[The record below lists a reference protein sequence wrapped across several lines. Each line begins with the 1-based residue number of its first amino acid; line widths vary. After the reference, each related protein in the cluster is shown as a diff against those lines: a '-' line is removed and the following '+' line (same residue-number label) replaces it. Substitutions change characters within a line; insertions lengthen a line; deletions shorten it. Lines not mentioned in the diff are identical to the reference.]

1 MASIRA
7 DASRSSLPNAWV
19 KAPARSFPK
28 PRAERSDAA
37 STDRVT
43 CRSRFPGRP
52 GEFPGIPVARPG
64 LGWHAVRPLA
74 RRPQPLPAAVRD
86 AAGPGPRRARR
97 CQLDDVPGTSGLRQE
112 LIRAQRDKLAQL
124 YRDGEISDD
133 IRRSISRSLDFRE
146 PRPFR

>member
-1 MASIRA
+1 MATMVAFIRGSSPGKNPAMASIRA
-7 DASRSSLPNAWV
+7 DASRSSPNAWV
-19 KAPARSFPK
+19 KAPVRSFPK

-74 RRPQPLPAAVRD
+74 QRPN
-86 AAGPGPRRARR
+86 
-97 CQLDDVPGTSGLRQE
+97 
-112 LIRAQRDKLAQL
+112 L
-124 YRDGEISDD
+124 YRKPTAG
-133 IRRSISRSLDFRE
+133 RSAGGIPQAR
-146 PRPFR
+146 